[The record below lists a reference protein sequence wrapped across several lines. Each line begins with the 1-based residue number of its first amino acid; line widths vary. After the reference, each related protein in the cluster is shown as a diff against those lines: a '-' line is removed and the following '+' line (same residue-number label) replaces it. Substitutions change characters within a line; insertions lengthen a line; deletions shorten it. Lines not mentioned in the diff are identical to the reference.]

1 MDIKLGV
8 KARAHARR
16 AGAPWIEESDLPAT
30 DDWYTN
36 CKTVYPGSD
45 EHHLMFPALYH
56 HADDTSEL
64 RLFSSPDGI
73 VWSEVPGDPV
83 LSPGA
88 PGSWDGGCVFG
99 GLDLI
104 PLDGDRLGLPY
115 AGHLYPHKYPRNRF
129 TFRSQ
134 IAYAR
139 WPVGRLGA
147 LEAPEEGRF
156 TTLPLVFK
164 EDKLVLNL
172 QTKQAGY
179 VLVEVADRKGQP
191 LTGRSFEEADPI
203 VSDFMDR
210 TVTWKGE
217 TDLKRKPGQAVLL
230 RFRLRVAKLFAFT
243 FSS

>member
-36 CKTVYPGSD
+36 SKTVYPGTD

-73 VWSEVPGDPV
+73 VWSEAPGDPV

-230 RFRLRVAKLFAFT
+230 RCRPHLSLGSFQL
-243 FSS
+243 S